1 MTCRAR
7 MLVFMGLIF
16 LAVPWSV
23 RAEDGGRLA
32 VCLEENSDPYSW
44 KRGKNT
50 GGFDLSVA
58 QAVADGLG
66 TKLAVQWFETENE
79 EESFPDR
86 EANALMSAGVCD
98 LVGGYPLYGGAL
110 GAPSS
115 PTATLPDH
123 EGANSSERLKRYQLG
138 ELVPSRPYHNA
149 PLQVIVGPEGRGR
162 RIETL
167 SDLNGL
173 RLGAEEGTLTDTIFM
188 AYRGGYF
195 ASKVTHIVPKSGIL
209 AQLEAG
215 AFDAV
220 LIELHRFD
228 AYRRDRPDTQ
238 LRAASYRHALGFNM
252 GFVGLKSRQDLL
264 DRVNRTLE
272 DLVTSGKLDGFATAA
287 GMTLVPP
294 TAPAVLDRI
303 SMGLLF
309 GG

>member
-1 MTCRAR
+1 MTYRAR
-7 MLVFMGLIF
+7 MFAFIGFIF
-16 LAVPWSV
+16 LVVPGFAH
-23 RAEDGGRLA
+23 AEVGSRLTI
-32 VCLEENSDPYSW
+32 CLEENSDPYSW

-50 GGFDLSVA
+50 GGFDLLVA

-66 TKLAVQWFETENE
+66 AKLVVQWFETENE

-86 EANALMSAGVCD
+86 EANALMSAGICD
-98 LVGGYPLYGGAL
+98 LVAGYPLYGGAL

-115 PTATLPDH
+115 PTTTLPGH
-123 EGANSSERLKRYQLG
+123 EGANASERLKRYQLG

-149 PLQVIVGPEGRGR
+149 PLQVIVGQEGKGR

-195 ASKVTHIVPKSGIL
+195 ASKVTHVVPKSGIL

-228 AYRRDRPDTQ
+228 TYRRDRPDTQ
-238 LRAASYRHALGFNM
+238 LRATGYRHALGFNM

-264 DRVNRTLE
+264 DRVNPVLE
-272 DLVTSGKLDGFATAA
+272 GLAASGKLEGFATAV

-303 SMGLLF
+303 STGLLF